1 MDYYNHSFILYGAYL
16 LVESK
21 IYRNKFCTLS
31 PCLGLANLPDGLS
44 YGDVSDRE
52 IRDSPPPSTAVPGP
66 AKGVATQ

>member
-1 MDYYNHSFILYGAYL
+1 MFLWVPSPL
-16 LVESK
+16 
-21 IYRNKFCTLS
+21 TLR
-31 PCLGLANLPDGLS
+31 AS